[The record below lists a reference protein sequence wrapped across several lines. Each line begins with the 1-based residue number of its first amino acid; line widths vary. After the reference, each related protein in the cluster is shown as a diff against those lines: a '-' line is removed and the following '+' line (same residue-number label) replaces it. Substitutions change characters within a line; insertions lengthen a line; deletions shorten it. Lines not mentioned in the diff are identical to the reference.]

1 MNPIGSVS
9 KTSRP
14 FERIL
19 AIAGAGICLVVT
31 VILSGSIGAQQNLW
45 PLPGL
50 YFIEMAV
57 LSLVCAL
64 LAFVA
69 DNPLSHFITWVSV
82 GIFTGFSI
90 LGAWSVGFFYLP
102 VAVIFAVIVIRSDL
116 RIKRHIAAHIGV
128 WLIAGLVQVILML
141 VVIRSL
147 Y

>member
-9 KTSRP
+9 KKTRP

>member
-9 KTSRP
+9 KKTRP

-102 VAVIFAVIVIRSDL
+102 VAVIFAVIGIILCLNSHVVLGGWIL
-116 RIKRHIAAHIGV
+116 V
-128 WLIAGLVQVILML
+128 LTLILALG
-141 VVIRSL
+141 
-147 Y
+147 